1 MEDKIIVEMYLN
13 RDENA
18 IKETVIKYG
27 QRLQMLSENIVKDK
41 LTAEECVNDTYN
53 EAWNLIPPNE
63 PRDYFYPFLS
73 RIARHISLNCCR
85 RENTLKRKGEI
96 TELSAEMEQC
106 IPDSYGIEEQLNEI
120 LIQNTINKFLS
131 ELDKKKRIIF
141 VRRYWYLDSVSEIA
155 EEFGFSESKVKT
167 ILFRCRNKLRKCLE
181 KEDINI

>member
-1 MEDKIIVEMYLN
+1 MDDKFIVEMYLN

-18 IKETVIKYG
+18 IKETGIKYG

-63 PRDYFYPFLS
+63 PRDYLYPFLC
-73 RIARHISLNCCR
+73 RIVRHISLNCCR
-85 RENTLKRKGEI
+85 RENALKRKGEI
-96 TELSAEMEQC
+96 IELSAELEQC
-106 IPDSYGIEEQLNEI
+106 IPDSYGIEEQLDEN

-131 ELDKKKRIIF
+131 ELDSDKRIIF

-155 EEFGFSESKVKT
+155 EKFGFSESKVKT

-181 KEDINI
+181 KEEINI

>member
-63 PRDYFYPFLS
+63 PRDYLYPFLS
-73 RIARHISLNCCR
+73 RIVRHISLNSCR

-96 TELSAEMEQC
+96 IELSAEMEQC
-106 IPDSYGIEEQLNEI
+106 IPDSYGIEERLNEI

-181 KEDINI
+181 KEEINI